1 MAQSPNLEDC
11 LKLLKGER
19 DEQRLAGLLLATKF
33 CNGDDHA
40 SIRRVYEAVGARFL
54 DRLLRTGMGEG
65 AGAAG
70 GKGGEDRDA
79 YLQLSVTLLAAICRV
94 PDIAS
99 SKEMV
104 SRVPLI
110 LEVMSKRSHGS
121 HPSVIEESY
130 EFLFLVV
137 VASEEGQQ
145 TFYEAGGIS
154 MLASN
159 MPSLPDGSHS
169 MKLAMKLVQLTLSK
183 GSLGNIYSEYSSK
196 LTSIVATIARQFA
209 LLHNALKFEALHLL
223 SAILSSKYAVPL
235 HDALRSMLDGN
246 WAAYIRIGVV
256 AILQNRVPAV
266 DKFAALVL
274 AESLTSTL
282 GETWLIDERN
292 LPNENSPFPV
302 DRCLLLSLESSRVE
316 VAVLLNELAYL
327 KYEAASSSSS
337 TPEAIPL
344 KQCNLAITFSL
355 IERIIKLISNLSDT
369 KGASIDE
376 RTIIK
381 VITGLNET
389 IDVVL
394 EFLKDAKD
402 HGQRKGDDL
411 LASIRLIG
419 SYLAEAPLACKEK
432 VLNLLEYMLS
442 VEGDDESSPFYS
454 VCFLLP
460 MLCQITMEFEGCKAF
475 TLSGGHKAVLQ
486 FLVKAIGM
494 NSSVEDSNTIFLACD
509 TIMNFL
515 LKRPEIQAKLDRSD
529 AVQLLRA
536 LAYWTENI
544 HDPSVITMAST
555 ICSLIFDST
564 SERDLL
570 SHPEFGLDLLNKLS
584 QLIATSLATSGQ
596 DEMSEDAR
604 ESIDLRQIIFEGHA
618 RWADQ
623 FPHVKQ
629 IVERVQ
635 AL

>member
-1 MAQSPNLEDC
+1 MAQSPGLDDC

-65 AGAAG
+65 AMG

-94 PDIAS
+94 SDIAS

-104 SRVPLI
+104 STVPLI
-110 LEVMSKRSHGS
+110 LEVMCKRSHGS

-159 MPSLPDGSHS
+159 MPSLSDGSHS
-169 MKLAMKLVQLTLSK
+169 MELAMKLVQLILSK
-183 GSLGNIYSEYSSK
+183 ESLGNIYSEYSSE
-196 LTSIVATIARQFA
+196 LTSIVSTIARQFA

-235 HDALRSMLDGN
+235 HDALRLMSDGN
-246 WAAYIRIGVV
+246 WAAYIRTGVV
-256 AILQNRVPAV
+256 DILQNRVSAV
-266 DKFAALVL
+266 DKFTALVL

-292 LPNENSPFPV
+292 LPDEKSPFPV
-302 DRCLLLSLESSRVE
+302 ERCLLLLLESSRVE

-344 KQCNLAITFSL
+344 KQRNLAITFSL
-355 IERIIKLISNLSDT
+355 IERIIKLVSNLSDT
-369 KGASIDE
+369 KGDSIGE

-381 VITGLNET
+381 VIAGLNET
-389 IDVVL
+389 VDVVL

-402 HGQRKGDDL
+402 HGQKKGDDL
-411 LASIRLIG
+411 LASVRLIG
-419 SYLAEAPLACKEK
+419 SYLAEAPFACKEK

-442 VEGDDESSPFYS
+442 VEGDDESSPSYS
-454 VCFLLP
+454 ICFLLP
-460 MLCQITMEFEGCKAF
+460 MLCQITMEVGGCKALA
-475 TLSGGHKAVLQ
+475 LSGGHKSVLQ

-515 LKRPEIQAKLDRSD
+515 LKRLEIQARLDRSD

-536 LAYWTENI
+536 LAYWTG
-544 HDPSVITMAST
+544 PS
-555 ICSLIFDST
+555 
-564 SERDLL
+564 
-570 SHPEFGLDLLNKLS
+570 H
-584 QLIATSLATSGQ
+584 
-596 DEMSEDAR
+596 
-604 ESIDLRQIIFEGHA
+604 IFE
-618 RWADQ
+618 
-623 FPHVKQ
+623 
-629 IVERVQ
+629 VQ
-635 AL
+635 CCPTEPLC